1 MAEPG
6 GGMIG
11 CKQEKEQEGQRN
23 ACCQFLSDGSR
34 PCTPFSRRAK
44 KASSNEPD
52 EKSKPL
58 ASAIPYRS

>member
-11 CKQEKEQEGQRN
+11 CKQEKEQGGQRN

-34 PCTPFSRRAK
+34 PRAPFFRRAK
-44 KASSNEPD
+44 KASSNKPD
-52 EKSKPL
+52 EKSNQL